1 MRLGCVPLCFM
12 SDKFPIRHSLAD
24 YPADRVLIAPSV
36 LACDWTH
43 FGDEVQ
49 AVTKAGAEVL
59 HLDIMDGHFVPNIS
73 FGMDVVKSVRKLS
86 DMVFDVHLMITDP
99 RKYIPRFA
107 AAGAD
112 HITFHVE
119 VWDDIDE
126 LIDLIHA
133 QGCTAGL
140 SLRPAT
146 PVEAVL
152 PYLEKLD
159 MLLVMTVEPG
169 FGGQSF
175 HGEQLS
181 RILKFHQLIGLTGR
195 SIRLEVDGGIAED
208 TATLVRSCG
217 ANVLVA
223 GSSVFRAKG
232 DYPNAIDCL
241 R

>member
-1 MRLGCVPLCFM
+1 MSEKLPNRHRLT
-12 SDKFPIRHSLAD
+12 D
-24 YPADRVLIAPSV
+24 YPAERVLIAPSV

-43 FGDEVQ
+43 FGEEVQ
-49 AVTKAGAEVL
+49 AVASAGAEVL
-59 HLDIMDGHFVPNIS
+59 HLDVMDGHFVPNIS
-73 FGMDVVKSVRKLS
+73 FGMDIVKSVRGLS
-86 DMVFDVHLMITDP
+86 DQVFDVHLMIDNP
-99 RKYIPRFA
+99 RKYLSRFVS
-107 AAGAD
+107 AGAD
-112 HITFHVE
+112 NITFHVE
-119 VWDDIDE
+119 VWDDVDE

-146 PVEAVL
+146 PIDAVV
-152 PYLEKLD
+152 PYLDKLD

-181 RILKFHQLIGLTGR
+181 RILKFRQLIDRSGR
-195 SIRLEVDGGIAED
+195 DIRLEVDGGIAED
-208 TATLVRSCG
+208 TALLVRSCG

-232 DYPNAIDCL
+232 DYRNAIDCL

>member
-1 MRLGCVPLCFM
+1 MSRLCYM
-12 SDKFPIRHSLAD
+12 SEKSPIRHSLTD
-24 YPADRVLIAPSV
+24 YPSDRVLIAPSV
-36 LACDWTH
+36 LACDWAH

-49 AVTKAGAEVL
+49 AVTQAGAEVL

-99 RKYIPRFA
+99 RKYIPRFV

-119 VWDDIDE
+119 VWDDVDE
-126 LIDLIHA
+126 LLDFIHA

-146 PVEAVL
+146 PIEAVL

-181 RILKFHQLIGLTGR
+181 RILKLHHFIGQTGKK
-195 SIRLEVDGGIAED
+195 IHLEVDGGIAED
-208 TATLVRSCG
+208 TAELVRSCG

-232 DYPNAIDCL
+232 DYRNAIDCL

>member
-1 MRLGCVPLCFM
+1 MNENPA
-12 SDKFPIRHSLAD
+12 KRHKLSD
-24 YPADRVLIAPSV
+24 YPAERVLIAPSV

-49 AVTKAGAEVL
+49 AVASAGAEVL
-59 HLDIMDGHFVPNIS
+59 HLDVMDGHFVPNIS
-73 FGMDVVKSVRKLS
+73 FGMDIVKSVRTIS
-86 DMVFDVHLMITDP
+86 DQIFDVHLMIDNP
-99 RKYIPRFA
+99 RKYLKRFV

-112 HITFHVE
+112 NITFHVE
-119 VWDDIDE
+119 VWDDADE

-146 PVEAVL
+146 PIDAVV
-152 PYLEKLD
+152 PYLDKLD

-181 RILKFHQLIGLTGR
+181 RILKLRQLMNQTGR
-195 SIRLEVDGGIAED
+195 TIRLEVDGGIAED
-208 TATLVRSCG
+208 TAALVRSCG
-217 ANVLVA
+217 ADVLVA

-232 DYPNAIDCL
+232 NYRQAIDCL

>member
-1 MRLGCVPLCFM
+1 MSAKLSKDHRL
-12 SDKFPIRHSLAD
+12 SD

-49 AVTKAGAEVL
+49 AVTSAGAEVL
-59 HLDIMDGHFVPNIS
+59 HLDVMDGHFVPNIS
-73 FGMDVVKSVRKLS
+73 FGMDIVKSVRMFS
-86 DMVFDVHLMITDP
+86 DQIFDVHLMIDNP
-99 RKYIPRFA
+99 RKYLKRFA
-107 AAGAD
+107 EAGAD
-112 HITFHVE
+112 NITFHVE
-119 VWDDIDE
+119 VWDDTDE
-126 LIDLIHA
+126 LIDQIHA
-133 QGCTAGL
+133 LGCTAGL

-146 PVEAVL
+146 PIDAVVPFL
-152 PYLEKLD
+152 PKLD

-181 RILKFHQLIGLTGR
+181 RILKLRQLIEGTGR
-195 SIRLEVDGGIAED
+195 TVRLEVDGGIAED
-208 TATLVRSCG
+208 TAQLVRSCG
-217 ANVLVA
+217 ADVLVA

-232 DYPNAIDCL
+232 NYRQAIDCL

>member
-1 MRLGCVPLCFM
+1 MVFM
-12 SDKFPIRHSLAD
+12 NSSLSQRHCLAD
-24 YPADRVLIAPSV
+24 YPTRQVLIAPSV
-36 LACDWTH
+36 LACDWAH

-49 AVTKAGAEVL
+49 AVAEAGAEVL

-73 FGMDVVKSVRKLS
+73 FGMDVVKSVRGLS
-86 DMVFDVHLMITDP
+86 DMVFDVHLMIAEP
-99 RKYIPRFA
+99 RRYIPRFV

-119 VWDDIDE
+119 VWDEAAE
-126 LIDLIHA
+126 LLDFIHA
-133 QGCTAGL
+133 HGCTAGL

-146 PVEAVL
+146 PIEAVL
-152 PYLEKLD
+152 PYLDRLD

-181 RILKFHQLIGLTGR
+181 RILKLRQHLNQTGR
-195 SIRLEVDGGIAED
+195 NIRLEVDGGIAED
-208 TATLVRSCG
+208 TAELVRSCG
-217 ANVLVA
+217 ADVLVA

-232 DYPNAIDCL
+232 DYRNAIDRL

>member
-1 MRLGCVPLCFM
+1 M
-12 SDKFPIRHSLAD
+12 SEELTKRHCLSD
-24 YPADRVLIAPSV
+24 YPVERVLIAPSV
-36 LACDWTH
+36 LACDWAH

-49 AVTKAGAEVL
+49 AVTAAGAEVL
-59 HLDIMDGHFVPNIS
+59 HLDVMDGHFVPNIS
-73 FGMDVVKSVRKLS
+73 FGMDVVKSVRALS
-86 DMVFDVHLMITDP
+86 DMVFDVHLMIDNP
-99 RKYIPRFA
+99 RKYLKRFA

-119 VWDDIDE
+119 VWDDAGE
-126 LIDLIHA
+126 LIDQIHDL
-133 QGCTAGL
+133 GCTAGL

-146 PVEAVL
+146 PLEAVL

-181 RILKFHQLIGLTGR
+181 RILKLHDRIAATGR
-195 SIRLEVDGGIAED
+195 PVRLEVDGGIAED
-208 TATLVRSCG
+208 TAMLVRSCG
-217 ANVLVA
+217 ADVLVA

-232 DYPNAIDCL
+232 NYRPAIDCL